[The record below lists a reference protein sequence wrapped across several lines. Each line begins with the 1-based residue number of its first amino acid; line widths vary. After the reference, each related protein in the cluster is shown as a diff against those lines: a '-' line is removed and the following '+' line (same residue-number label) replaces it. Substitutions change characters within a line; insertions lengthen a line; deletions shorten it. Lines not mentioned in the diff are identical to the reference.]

1 MDTGRMSRLDVS
13 VVIPLYNDASTIG
26 RCLESVLSQEY
37 PGDRFEVIV
46 VDNSSTDGSDRIA
59 ARHPVTVLYE
69 RDTLTSYAARNRG
82 ISAARG
88 DIVVF
93 TDSDCLPQ
101 PGWLRALVDA
111 FEDDAVPAAGGPIEE
126 APPDS
131 DIDRLV
137 RELRPIPNVERLQGV
152 YLPAL
157 VGGNAAYRRDLLLE
171 AGMFNA
177 ELYTG
182 GDLDL
187 SWRVQNLAGHLAV
200 FVPQAVV
207 LHDHRS
213 SLADLSTRYH
223 RYGYCAALLTTIY
236 AADPRYPENTGW
248 HVRRTAA
255 QIVAL
260 LTGVCAMVYR
270 SFRLALG
277 RGTRYEFMRPV
288 VLVCVEWGALT
299 GRLAGIWETRFFTRV
314 PTYSGRRGV

>member
-1 MDTGRMSRLDVS
+1 MSQRHVS

-26 RCLESVLSQEY
+26 SCLDSVLSQDY

-46 VDNSSTDGSDRIA
+46 VDNGSTDGSDRIA
-59 ARHPVTVLYE
+59 AQHPVTLVYE

-93 TDSDCLPQ
+93 TDSDCLPR
-101 PGWLRALVDA
+101 PGWLRALVEA

-131 DIDRLV
+131 DLDRLI
-137 RELRPIPNVERLQGV
+137 RELFPIPNVERLQGT
-152 YLPAL
+152 YLPAI
-157 VGGNAAYRRDLLLE
+157 VGGNAAYRRDLLLKV
-171 AGMFNA
+171 GMFNA
-177 ELYTG
+177 ALYTG

-187 SWRVQNLAGHLAV
+187 SWRVQKLAGQSAV

-207 LHDHRS
+207 IHDHRS
-213 SLADLSTRYH
+213 SLAGLGKRYR
-223 RYGYCAALLTTIY
+223 RYGYCAALLTALY
-236 AADPRYPENTGW
+236 ADDPEYPENTTW

-255 QIVAL
+255 QLVAL
-260 LTGVCAMVYR
+260 LTGLGAMVYR
-270 SFRLALG
+270 GLRLVLG
-277 RGTRYEFMRPV
+277 RGTRYELMRPV
-288 VLVCVEWGALT
+288 VAVCVEWESLM

-314 PTYSGRRGV
+314 PAYSGRRDA